1 MYDREDVGVVRN
13 TLAACSLHI
22 PLCHHMTA
30 LSCAVV
36 VFTADVFLMCS
47 FAMQGLYVEAVV
59 GGVSILWVRL
69 CVCDRV
75 YLNNIVY
82 SIPSLLTSSLADSP
96 QYKDTILSQRVQG
109 ELLPLFMS
117 LVKSESAESFFLH
130 RSSGLSHAVQK
141 ICGQKS
147 RTQGK
152 GSP

>member
-1 MYDREDVGVVRN
+1 MVMDL
-13 TLAACSLHI
+13 LAVCSLHIYI
-22 PLCHHMTA
+22 PLCHHMAA
-30 LSCAVV
+30 LSCAVI

-59 GGVSILWVRL
+59 GAVSMLWVRL
-69 CVCDRV
+69 CVCNRV
-75 YLNNIVY
+75 YLYNIVY

-109 ELLPLFMS
+109 ELPLFMS
-117 LVKSESAESFFLH
+117 LVKSESEESFFLR
-130 RSSGLSHAVQK
+130 RSSGLSQAVQK